1 MIQKG
6 DICPVLTIYM
16 YTYLY
21 TIPNEKS
28 IQVYHDSSVSQD
40 QLPQQWYYKVDCHT
54 LLWIEGK

>member
-1 MIQKG
+1 M
-6 DICPVLTIYM
+6 IYM

-21 TIPNEKS
+21 IIPNEKS

-54 LLWIEGK
+54 FLWIEGK